1 MRVTIMQDQ
10 YVANISNSRRLSH
23 DPIKTK
29 NMSAKRVL
37 LVEDESS
44 IREMVSFSLGQ
55 EGYII
60 DEAEDGQAAELK
72 IGHNLPDLILLDWM
86 LPDTTGLEL
95 LRRWK
100 RKEELQETPIIML
113 TARVEERDKIDGLD
127 SGADDYITKP
137 FSVKELS
144 ARIRAVLR
152 RGSGSVE
159 NEVVVGPIKL
169 DLDAH
174 RAYVNDESI
183 NMGPT
188 EFRLLEFFMT
198 HADRVYSRNQLLDY
212 VWGRNMYVEERT
224 VDVHIVR
231 LRKLLKPLN
240 CEHMIQTVRGYG
252 YRFSAK
258 K

>member
-1 MRVTIMQDQ
+1 MQNYIVAEDQ
-10 YVANISNSRRLSH
+10 APQSRM
-23 DPIKTK
+23 
-29 NMSAKRVL
+29 MSGKRIL
-37 LVEDESS
+37 LVEDEQS
-44 IREMVSFSLGQ
+44 IREMVTFALG
-55 EGYII
+55 EDGYVI
-60 DEAEDGQAAELK
+60 DEAENGVLAEEH
-72 IGHNLPDLILLDWM
+72 IANNLPDLILLDWM
-86 LPDTTGLEL
+86 LPDVSGLEL

-100 RKEELQETPIIML
+100 RKETLQDIPIIML

-152 RGSGSVE
+152 RGTGALD
-159 NEVVVGPIKL
+159 NELIIGPILL
-169 DLDAH
+169 DLNAH
-174 RAYVNDESI
+174 RAYVDGQSI

-198 HADRVYSRNQLLDY
+198 HPDRVYTRNQLLDY

-231 LRKLLKPLN
+231 LRKLLKPLD
-240 CEHMIQTVRGYG
+240 CDQMIQTVRGYG

-258 K
+258 T

>member
-1 MRVTIMQDQ
+1 MQVTIMHNQD
-10 YVANISNSRRLSH
+10 VTNSHKSQVQTQPPVRPQS
-23 DPIKTK
+23 
-29 NMSAKRVL
+29 MSSKRIL

-44 IREMVSFSLGQ
+44 IREMVSFALGQ
-55 EGYII
+55 EGYAI
-60 DEAEDGQAAELK
+60 DQAEDGNAAELE
-72 IGHNLPDLILLDWM
+72 IANHLPDLILLDWM

-100 RKEELQETPIIML
+100 RRDDLQEIPIIML

-137 FSVKELS
+137 FSVKELT
-144 ARIRAVLR
+144 ARIRAVMR
-152 RGSGSVE
+152 RGSANLE
-159 NEVVVGPIKL
+159 NEVIIGPIKL

-240 CEHMIQTVRGYG
+240 CDQMIQTVRGYG

-258 K
+258 T

>member
-1 MRVTIMQDQ
+1 MQNQ
-10 YVANISNSRRLSH
+10 YVAELHSIQTQAQS
-23 DPIKTK
+23 
-29 NMSAKRVL
+29 MSSKRIL
-37 LVEDESS
+37 LVEDEHS
-44 IREMVSFSLGQ
+44 IREMVSFALGQ
-55 EGYII
+55 EGYVI
-60 DEAEDGQAAELK
+60 DEAEDGRSAELK
-72 IGHNLPDLILLDWM
+72 IADNIPDLVLLDWM
-86 LPDTTGLEL
+86 LPDTSGLEL

-100 RKEELQETPIIML
+100 RKDALQETPIIML

-137 FSVKELS
+137 FSVKELT

-152 RGSGSVE
+152 RGAGNLE
-159 NEVVVGPIKL
+159 NEVIVGPIKL
-169 DLDAH
+169 DVDAH
-174 RAYVNDESI
+174 RAYVNEESI

-198 HADRVYSRNQLLDY
+198 HADRVYSRSQLLDY

-240 CEHMIQTVRGYG
+240 CDQMIQTVRGYG
-252 YRFSAK
+252 YRFSVK
-258 K
+258 T

>member
-1 MRVTIMQDQ
+1 MQSP
-10 YVANISNSRRLSH
+10 YVAEEHLSRNR
-23 DPIKTK
+23 TK
-29 NMSAKRVL
+29 AQNMSSKRIL
-37 LVEDESS
+37 LVEDEHS
-44 IREMVSFSLGQ
+44 IREMVSFALGQ
-55 EGYII
+55 EGYHI
-60 DEAEDGQAAELK
+60 DEAEDGSAAELQ
-72 IGHNLPDLILLDWM
+72 IADHLPDLILLDWM
-86 LPDTTGLEL
+86 LPDTSGLEL

-100 RKEELQETPIIML
+100 HKDTMQEIPIIML

-137 FSVKELS
+137 FSVKELT

-152 RGSGSVE
+152 RGSGSFE
-159 NEVVVGPIKL
+159 NEVITGPIKL
-169 DLDAH
+169 DLNAH
-174 RAYVNDESI
+174 RAYVNDQSLD
-183 NMGPT
+183 MGPT

-240 CEHMIQTVRGYG
+240 CDQMIQTVRGYG
-252 YRFSAK
+252 YRFSEK

>member
-1 MRVTIMQDQ
+1 MQKQ
-10 YVANISNSRRLSH
+10 FAPGESRHIQAQVMS
-23 DPIKTK
+23 TK
-29 NMSAKRVL
+29 RIL
-37 LVEDESS
+37 LIEDEHS
-44 IREMVSFSLGQ
+44 IREMVSFALGQ
-55 EGYII
+55 DGYVI
-60 DEAEDGQAAELK
+60 DEAEDGSSAEIK
-72 IGHNLPDLILLDWM
+72 IADNLPDLILLDWM
-86 LPDTTGLEL
+86 LPDTSGLEL
-95 LRRWK
+95 IRRWK
-100 RKEELQETPIIML
+100 RKESMREIPIIML

-152 RGSGSVE
+152 RGAGSIE
-159 NEVVVGPIKL
+159 NQVSVGPILL
-169 DLDAH
+169 DLNAH
-174 RAYVNDESI
+174 RAYINGRSI

-198 HADRVYSRNQLLDY
+198 HPDRVYTRTQLLDF

-231 LRKLLKPLN
+231 LRKLLKPLE
-240 CEHMIQTVRGYG
+240 CDQMIQTVRGYG

-258 K
+258 T

>member
-1 MRVTIMQDQ
+1 MQNQ
-10 YVANISNSRRLSH
+10 YVEQENKLPRTRVVS
-23 DPIKTK
+23 TK
-29 NMSAKRVL
+29 RIL
-37 LVEDESS
+37 LVEDEQS

-55 EGYII
+55 DGYVI
-60 DEAEDGQAAELK
+60 DEAEDGSSAELQ
-72 IGHNLPDLILLDWM
+72 IANHLPDLILLDWM
-86 LPDTTGLEL
+86 LPDVSGLEL
-95 LRRWK
+95 IRRWR
-100 RKEELQETPIIML
+100 RKEAMQEIPVIML
-113 TARVEERDKIDGLD
+113 TARVEERDKVDGLD

-152 RGSGSVE
+152 RGTGAVDKQVSM
-159 NEVVVGPIKL
+159 GPIML
-169 DLDAH
+169 DLNAH
-174 RAYVNDESI
+174 RAYVNSQSI

-198 HADRVYSRNQLLDY
+198 HPDRVYTRSQLLDY

-231 LRKLLKPLN
+231 LRKLLKPLG
-240 CEHMIQTVRGYG
+240 CDQIIQTVRGYG

-258 K
+258 T

>member
-1 MRVTIMQDQ
+1 MQNQHIADVRHASGEKQ
-10 YVANISNSRRLSH
+10 DSNRAQ
-23 DPIKTK
+23 T
-29 NMSAKRVL
+29 MSSKRIL
-37 LVEDESS
+37 LVEDEHS
-44 IREMVSFSLGQ
+44 IRDMVSFALGQ

-60 DEAEDGQAAELK
+60 DEAEDGSAAELCV
-72 IGHNLPDLILLDWM
+72 GNNLPDLILLDWM
-86 LPDTTGLEL
+86 LPDVTGLEL

-100 RKEELQETPIIML
+100 RKEEMQEIPIIML

-137 FSVKELS
+137 FSVKELT

-152 RGSGSVE
+152 RGTGNIE
-159 NEVVVGPIKL
+159 NEVIVGPVKL
-169 DLDAH
+169 DLGAH
-174 RAYVNDESI
+174 RAYVNGESI

-240 CEHMIQTVRGYG
+240 CDEMIQTVRGYG

-258 K
+258 T

>member
-1 MRVTIMQDQ
+1 MQNQ
-10 YVANISNSRRLSH
+10 YVAEIHQSPNQLQGHVRAQIMS
-23 DPIKTK
+23 TK
-29 NMSAKRVL
+29 RIL
-37 LVEDESS
+37 LVEDEHS
-44 IREMVSFSLGQ
+44 IREMVSFALGQ

-60 DEAEDGQAAELK
+60 DDAENGKSAELK
-72 IGHNLPDLILLDWM
+72 IADNLPDLILLDWM
-86 LPDTTGLEL
+86 LPDTSGLEL
-95 LRRWK
+95 MRRWK
-100 RKEELQETPIIML
+100 RKDDLQEVPIIML

-137 FSVKELS
+137 FSVKELT

-152 RGSGSVE
+152 RGTGSLE
-159 NEVVVGPIKL
+159 NEVNIGPIKL

-174 RAYVNDESI
+174 RAYAHEQSL

-198 HADRVYSRNQLLDY
+198 HPDRVYSRNQLLDY

-231 LRKLLKPLN
+231 LRKLLKPFY
-240 CEHMIQTVRGYG
+240 CDHMIQTVRGYG
-252 YRFSAK
+252 YRFSEK

>member
-1 MRVTIMQDQ
+1 MQNRSFIEEFRHIQ
-10 YVANISNSRRLSH
+10 ARTMSN
-23 DPIKTK
+23 
-29 NMSAKRVL
+29 KRIL
-37 LVEDESS
+37 LVEDEQS
-44 IREMVSFSLGQ
+44 IREMVSFALGQ
-55 EGYII
+55 EGYVI
-60 DEAEDGQAAELK
+60 DEAEDAVTAETK
-72 IGHNLPDLILLDWM
+72 IADNTPNLILLDWM
-86 LPDTTGLEL
+86 LPDTSGLEL

-100 RKEELQETPIIML
+100 RKDYLQDVPVIML
-113 TARVEERDKIDGLD
+113 TARVEERDKIDGLE

-152 RGSGSVE
+152 RGSGILD
-159 NEVVVGPIKL
+159 NEVSIGPILL
-169 DLDAH
+169 DIDAH
-174 RAYVNDESI
+174 RVYIEGQSI

-198 HADRVYSRNQLLDY
+198 HPDRAYTRTQLLDY

-231 LRKLLKPLN
+231 LRKLLKPLD
-240 CEHMIQTVRGYG
+240 CDHMIQTVRGYG

-258 K
+258 T

>member
-1 MRVTIMQDQ
+1 MHNQIV
-10 YVANISNSRRLSH
+10 SNESWRQRAHVMS
-23 DPIKTK
+23 TK
-29 NMSAKRVL
+29 RIL
-37 LVEDESS
+37 LVEDEQS
-44 IREMVSFSLGQ
+44 IREMVSFALGQ
-55 EGYII
+55 DGFVI
-60 DEAEDGQAAELK
+60 DEAEDGRSAELK
-72 IGHNLPDLILLDWM
+72 IADHLPDLILLDWM
-86 LPDTTGLEL
+86 LPDVSGLEL
-95 LRRWK
+95 IRRWK
-100 RKEELQETPIIML
+100 RKDSMQEIPVIML

-152 RGSGSVE
+152 RGTASVE
-159 NEVVVGPIKL
+159 NQISIGPIML
-169 DLDAH
+169 DLNDH
-174 RAYVNDESI
+174 RAYVNGQSI

-198 HADRVYSRNQLLDY
+198 HPDRVYTRSQLLDY

-231 LRKLLKPLN
+231 LRKLFKPLE
-240 CEHMIQTVRGYG
+240 CEQMIQTVRGYG

-258 K
+258 P

>member
-1 MRVTIMQDQ
+1 MQVTIMQNQ
-10 YVANISNSRRLSH
+10 HVANSH
-23 DPIKTK
+23 KTQ
-29 NMSAKRVL
+29 NQIQPPARPQSMSSKRIL

-44 IREMVSFSLGQ
+44 IREMVSFALGQ

-60 DEAEDGQAAELK
+60 DQAEDGNAAELK
-72 IGHNLPDLILLDWM
+72 IANNLPDLILLDWM

-100 RKEELQETPIIML
+100 RKDDLQDTPIIML

-137 FSVKELS
+137 FSVKELT
-144 ARIRAVLR
+144 ARIRAVMR
-152 RGSGSVE
+152 RGSGSLE
-159 NEVVVGPIKL
+159 NEVVIGPIKL
-169 DLDAH
+169 DLNAH

-240 CEHMIQTVRGYG
+240 CDQMIQTVRGYG

-258 K
+258 T

>member
-1 MRVTIMQDQ
+1 MFDRFTIMQNHFVSEEFQ
-10 YVANISNSRRLSH
+10 AQQSSTQTQVMNG
-23 DPIKTK
+23 
-29 NMSAKRVL
+29 KRIL
-37 LVEDESS
+37 LVEDERP
-44 IREMVSFSLGQ
+44 IREMVTFALGQ
-55 EGYII
+55 DGYVI
-60 DEAEDGQAAELK
+60 DEAEDGTSAEAQ
-72 IGHNLPDLILLDWM
+72 IAEHLPDLILLDWM
-86 LPDTTGLEL
+86 LPDVSGLEL

-100 RKEELQETPIIML
+100 RNDSMQEIPVIML
-113 TARVEERDKIDGLD
+113 TARVEERDKVDGLD

-152 RGSGSVE
+152 RGTGSVD
-159 NEVVVGPIKL
+159 NQISIGSIML
-169 DLDAH
+169 DLNAH
-174 RAYVNDESI
+174 RAYVDGESI

-198 HADRVYSRNQLLDY
+198 HPDRVYTRTQLLDY

-231 LRKLLKPLN
+231 LRKLLKPLD
-240 CEHMIQTVRGYG
+240 CDQMIQTVRGYG

>member
-60 DEAEDGQAAELK
+60 DEAEDGKTAELK
-72 IGHNLPDLILLDWM
+72 IGDSLPDLILLDWM
-86 LPDTTGLEL
+86 LPDTSGLEL

-137 FSVKELS
+137 FSVKELT

-174 RAYVNDESI
+174 RAYVNDKSI
-183 NMGPT
+183 DMGPT

-198 HADRVYSRNQLLDY
+198 HVDRVYSRNQLLDY

-240 CEHMIQTVRGYG
+240 CEQMIQTVRGYG

-258 K
+258 T

>member
-1 MRVTIMQDQ
+1 MQIQ
-10 YVANISNSRRLSH
+10 YVAKTPKSQGFLQS
-23 DPIKTK
+23 PIRPK
-29 NMSAKRVL
+29 NMSSKRIL
-37 LVEDESS
+37 LVEDEGS
-44 IREMVSFSLGQ
+44 IREMVSFALGQ
-55 EGYII
+55 EGYVI
-60 DEAEDGQAAELK
+60 DEAEDGSSAELR
-72 IGHNLPDLILLDWM
+72 IADNLPDLILLDWM

-100 RKEELQETPIIML
+100 RKDELSDTPIIML

-137 FSVKELS
+137 FSVKELT

-152 RGSGSVE
+152 RGTGNVE

-169 DLDAH
+169 DLGAH

-198 HADRVYSRNQLLDY
+198 HVDRVYSRNQLLDY

-240 CEHMIQTVRGYG
+240 CDQMIQTVRGYG
-252 YRFSAK
+252 YRFSDK
-258 K
+258 T

>member
-1 MRVTIMQDQ
+1 MQNQHVVEELQSRD
-10 YVANISNSRRLSH
+10 NIKAQSMSN
-23 DPIKTK
+23 
-29 NMSAKRVL
+29 KRIL
-37 LVEDESS
+37 IVEDEQS
-44 IREMVSFSLGQ
+44 IREMVSFALGQ
-55 EGYII
+55 EGYLI
-60 DEAEDGQAAELK
+60 DQAEDGSSAEFQ
-72 IGHNLPDLILLDWM
+72 ISNNLPDLILLDWM

-100 RKEELQETPIIML
+100 RKDVLQETPIIML

-137 FSVKELS
+137 FSIKELT

-152 RGSGSVE
+152 RGTGSLE
-159 NEVVVGPIKL
+159 NEVIIGPIKL

-174 RAYVNDESI
+174 RAYVNEESI

-198 HADRVYSRNQLLDY
+198 HADRVYSRSQLLDY

-231 LRKLLKPLN
+231 LRKLLKPLD
-240 CEHMIQTVRGYG
+240 CDQMIQTVRGYG

-258 K
+258 T

>member
-1 MRVTIMQDQ
+1 MQNHFVSEEFQ
-10 YVANISNSRRLSH
+10 AQQPSTQTQVMNG
-23 DPIKTK
+23 
-29 NMSAKRVL
+29 KRIL
-37 LVEDESS
+37 LVEDERP
-44 IREMVSFSLGQ
+44 IREMVTFALGQ
-55 EGYII
+55 DGYVI
-60 DEAEDGQAAELK
+60 DEAEDGTSAEAQ
-72 IGHNLPDLILLDWM
+72 IAEHLPDLILLDWM
-86 LPDTTGLEL
+86 LPDVSGLEL

-100 RKEELQETPIIML
+100 RNDTMQEIPVIML
-113 TARVEERDKIDGLD
+113 TARVEERDKVDGLD

-152 RGSGSVE
+152 RGTGSVD
-159 NEVVVGPIKL
+159 NQISIGSIML
-169 DLDAH
+169 DLNAH
-174 RAYVNDESI
+174 RAYVDGESI

-198 HADRVYSRNQLLDY
+198 HPDRVYTRTQLLDY

-231 LRKLLKPLN
+231 LRKLLKPLD
-240 CEHMIQTVRGYG
+240 CDQMIQTVRGYG